1 MAQRERSAQ
10 SGAGMRPVGPNAAE
24 YEDFLRRMLARRGGV
39 VPGQTVMMTRL
50 VAVAS
55 DEARRG
61 RAGADGSL
69 GAGRPLRL
77 PFSARLSR
85 FRLRLQQSRA
95 GRSHDGSGML
105 AARLFLAAADSFSRR
120 GVRIDQRHNISLDWR
135 HPAAPLAVIALVPLG
150 LLAKLAIAVHLWQS
164 GRHR

>member
-1 MAQRERSAQ
+1 MALRERSTR
-10 SGAGMRPVGPNAAE
+10 SGATTLPAGPNAAE
-24 YEDFLRRMLARRGGV
+24 YEDFVRRMLARRGGV

-61 RAGADGSL
+61 RAGAVGSL
-69 GAGRPLRL
+69 GAGRLRRLQLFARVSRFQLRL
-77 PFSARLSR
+77 G
-85 FRLRLQQSRA
+85 QSRV
-95 GRSHDGSGML
+95 GRSDGGSGTL

-135 HPAAPLAVIALVPLG
+135 QPAAPLAVFALVPLG